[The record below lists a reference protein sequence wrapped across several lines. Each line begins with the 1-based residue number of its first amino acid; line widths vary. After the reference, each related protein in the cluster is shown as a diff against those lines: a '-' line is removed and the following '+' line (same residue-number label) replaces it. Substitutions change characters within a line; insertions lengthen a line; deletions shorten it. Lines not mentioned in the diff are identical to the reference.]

1 MRASRIILAMSSV
14 GVCALLASTTG
25 SASASSASSERPPP
39 IQQQQ
44 QQEFYVAEDA
54 DQNNKPDDDDR
65 DGKIDHWIEVGLAC
79 ANRCGV
85 HVQENAKCAFM
96 AAVPGGQVV
105 VWFCAAATAY
115 QCARDCADVIGR

>member
-14 GVCALLASTTG
+14 GVCVLLASTTG
-25 SASASSASSERPPP
+25 SASASSDRMS

-54 DQNNKPDDDDR
+54 DGNNRPDDDDH
-65 DGKIDHWIEVGLAC
+65 DNKIDHWIEVGLAC

-85 HVQENAKCAFM
+85 HVHDNASCAYM

-115 QCARDCADVIGR
+115 QCARDCADAIGR